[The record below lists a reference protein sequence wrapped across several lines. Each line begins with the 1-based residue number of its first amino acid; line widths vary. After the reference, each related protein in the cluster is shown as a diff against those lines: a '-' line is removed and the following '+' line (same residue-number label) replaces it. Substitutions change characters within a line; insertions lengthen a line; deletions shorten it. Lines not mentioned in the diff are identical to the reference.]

1 MRRSLAKKSCM
12 IEKDPSRR
20 QTMHGIPQFEKL
32 FRKTFTNAIK
42 IFQIFFGIKKLE
54 TERSVKGTLERVN
67 TGPKRLF
74 IKLYFVTQQF
84 SHQTN
89 DADSAIAYTRVHSN
103 MRNVRKIML
112 IRYRAR

>member
-1 MRRSLAKKSCM
+1 MGFRNLKNYLGKLLRT
-12 IEKDPSRR
+12 PSKF
-20 QTMHGIPQFEKL
+20 FE
-32 FRKTFTNAIK
+32 
-42 IFQIFFGIKKLE
+42 FFGIKKLE